1 MKKHDFQYFFH
12 EGISNMFSHG
22 FMSFAAVGIT
32 IACLLIMGTFSLVAV
47 NANANLQSL
56 QRQSV
61 ILAFVDENYTE
72 TEARGLQGTL
82 ERIDNVASVTFITK
96 EEAMETYVAEYGEE
110 NMDLFEDLDPEIFRD
125 RYSIQMVDLEQMSAT
140 AEQVEDVEGI
150 AKVRADEDLSRGF
163 LTISQVATVVCIA
176 LIAVLLAVS
185 LFIMSNTI
193 KLTTFDRKDE
203 IAIMKMVGAT
213 DGFIRWPF
221 VYEGL
226 LLGLFSAVVAFGLQ
240 WALYAG
246 ISAGI
251 TASDTLQLLE
261 ILPFTQLWLPVLVVF
276 IIVGLV
282 VGIVGSLM
290 AIRKFLRV

>member
-61 ILAFVDENYTE
+61 ILAFVDETYTQE
-72 TEARGLQGTL
+72 KARGLQSDL
-82 ERIDNVASVTFITK
+82 EAIDNVASVTFITK
-96 EEAMETYVAEYGEE
+96 EEAMETYVEEYGEE
-110 NMDLFEDLDPEIFRD
+110 NMDLFSDLDPEIFRD
-125 RYSIQMVDLEQMSAT
+125 RYSIQMDDLELMTET
-140 AEQVEDVEGI
+140 AQDVEEVDGI
-150 AKVRADEDLSRGF
+150 AKVRADEDLSKGF

-226 LLGLFSAVVAFGLQ
+226 LLGLFSALVAFALQ
-240 WALYAG
+240 WALYSG

-251 TASDTLQLLE
+251 DASDTLQLLD
-261 ILPFTQLWLPVLVVF
+261 ILPFTQLWLPVLVIFV
-276 IIVGLV
+276 IVGLL
-282 VGIVGSLM
+282 VGIAGSLM